1 MRARIGIAMS
11 LYWVG
16 IVQLIDVI
24 AMISAL
30 GAIGGL
36 PAILNALMKY
46 SRLAVTRMPG
56 LQLRSAAS
64 STSRA
69 LCNKANVPCH
79 CDL

>member
-1 MRARIGIAMS
+1 MRARLGLAMN
-11 LYWVG
+11 LYWDG

-36 PAILNALMKY
+36 PALLNALLKF
-46 SRLAVTRMPG
+46 SRVAMTRMRG
-56 LQLRSAAS
+56 LRLLSAAIS
-64 STSRA
+64 ASHLLRHQSR
-69 LCNKANVPCH
+69 VPCH

>member
-11 LYWVG
+11 LLYWDG

-36 PAILNALMKY
+36 PALLNALTKY
-46 SRLAVTRMPG
+46 TRG
-56 LQLRSAAS
+56 LWLVFGRRSHAAPTAS
-64 STSRA
+64 GHA
-69 LCNKANVPCH
+69 LCNKA
-79 CDL
+79 

>member
-1 MRARIGIAMS
+1 MRARLGLAMN
-11 LYWVG
+11 LYWDG

-36 PAILNALMKY
+36 PVLLNALLKF
-46 SRLAVTRMPG
+46 SRLAMMRLRG
-56 LQLRSAAS
+56 LKLLATAAS
-64 STSRA
+64 ASHLLRHQA
-69 LCNKANVPCH
+69 KVPCH

>member
-24 AMISAL
+24 AMISAF

-36 PAILNALMKY
+36 PALLNALTKY
-46 SRLAVTRMPG
+46 TRG
-56 LQLRSAAS
+56 LWVVLG
-64 STSRA
+64 SRA
-69 LCNKANVPCH
+69 VPTPVGHALCIRRELPCK
-79 CDL
+79 